1 MSDLYG
7 PDPEPPEGDYY
18 DGLDTPEQSGVV
30 PPEADEY
37 EPPTCDR
44 CGTLVDDFQQWCE
57 ECGNPLTRW
66 AEYWT
71 EHRQKHGHYP
81 LTDAVDAPF

>member
-1 MSDLYG
+1 MPDLYG
-7 PDPEPPEGDYY
+7 PDPEPPEGDYWDGY
-18 DGLDTPEQSGVV
+18 DD
-30 PPEADEY
+30 
-37 EPPTCDR
+37 PPTCDR
-44 CGTLVDDFQQWCE
+44 CGTLVDDFQQWC

-81 LTDAVDAPF
+81 LTDAKDAPF